1 MIKAE
6 RLSRKYGEKQVLD
19 GLELEV
25 RPGETL
31 AVTGESGCGKTT
43 LLRILS
49 GLDGDYEGEVY
60 LKGRKARGLEP
71 SLRSGII

>member
-49 GLDGDYEGEVY
+49 GLDGEDE
-60 LKGRKARGLEP
+60 
-71 SLRSGII
+71 